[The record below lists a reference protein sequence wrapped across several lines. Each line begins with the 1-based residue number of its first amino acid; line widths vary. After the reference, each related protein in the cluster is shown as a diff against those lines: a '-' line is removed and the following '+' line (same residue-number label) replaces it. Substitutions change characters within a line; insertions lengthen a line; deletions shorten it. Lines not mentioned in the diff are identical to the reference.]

1 MSIMFHH
8 NSFQRPQSKPICEIH
23 QLKEGTE
30 LLVEIASKIHHAI
43 VTDVCHEEHTFEVI
57 HLTCVD
63 GENGDADCQKLT
75 MNFRNVKY
83 YMYDYCDLSIQKKL
97 NVDGNVVKLRA
108 CILYK
113 IFHTIKDLKY
123 DNFYFNCDH
132 FASYCITGSAFS
144 KRFQYHNGAA
154 TELLDRK

>member
-1 MSIMFHH
+1 MS
-8 NSFQRPQSKPICEIH
+8 SKYHQYSIQIPRIQVIYSIH

-30 LLVEIASKIHHAI
+30 IVVEIASKKHHAV
-43 VTDVCHEEHTFEVI
+43 VTDVSHRENTFEVI

-63 GENGDADCQKLT
+63 DKHCRADCQKLMMKFQSENYST
-75 MNFRNVKY
+75 
-83 YMYDYCDLSIQKKL
+83 YDYGAFSVQRKL

-123 DNFYFNCDH
+123 DRNEFNCDH
-132 FASYCITGSAFS
+132 FASYCIAGSAYS
-144 KRFQYHNGAA
+144 KLLQTPNEVA
-154 TELLDRK
+154 TETLDRK